1 MHLQAM
7 ESFFGFISVL
17 PGAFSAYR
25 WAAIRGSPLKSYFM
39 AEERSLRD
47 LGPYL
52 ANLLLAE
59 EKHKHGYD
67 HFGERQLLQNL
78 EVYLVA
84 GSNNFSIFG
93 LSDSHDHWQKVI
105 L

>member
-1 MHLQAM
+1 MDYLKNVINGMVTNTSQLILVVSICDIDA
-7 ESFFGFISVL
+7 GNKIS
-17 PGAFSAYR
+17 
-25 WAAIRGSPLKSYFM
+25 
-39 AEERSLRD
+39 
-47 LGPYL
+47 
-52 ANLLLAE
+52 
-59 EKHKHGYD
+59 HGYY